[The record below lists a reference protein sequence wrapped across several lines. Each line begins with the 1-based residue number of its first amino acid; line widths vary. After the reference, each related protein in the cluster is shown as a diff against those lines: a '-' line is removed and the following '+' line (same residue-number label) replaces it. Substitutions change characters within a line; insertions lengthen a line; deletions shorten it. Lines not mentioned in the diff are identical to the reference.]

1 MDKAF
6 LGYVELA
13 VDVREP
19 RSHKAAAPRVAQL
32 RLYKYAQLY
41 AAKASGYDVDY
52 LSTLE
57 DLYKATPAEVCSRL
71 ARKEFSNGTQVLD
84 FAGRVVASVFW
95 VRLFFV

>member
-1 MDKAF
+1 MKIHPFTPEARWSDA
-6 LGYVELA
+6 
-13 VDVREP
+13 
-19 RSHKAAAPRVAQL
+19 
-32 RLYKYAQLY
+32 